1 MRRARRAR
9 CNSFGLRR
17 RPQRRASE
25 VGASGGHARIGTSER
40 ANVNLTRLTAS
51 VRQAGRQ
58 TVATCEASSRLLVHG
73 FECVFFWPAAGL
85 TRAKVKV
92 QPCARVNQRTHA
104 SQPASAASAAL

>member
-58 TVATCEASSRLLVHG
+58 LQLARQAVACLCTGLSVS
-73 FECVFFWPAAGL
+73 FFGPP
-85 TRAKVKV
+85 RD
-92 QPCARVNQRTHA
+92 
-104 SQPASAASAAL
+104 